1 MYLNIKALE
10 STLKDGYLHLN
21 LWTCTCIYLFT
32 ISKFLKGC
40 AVYLLL
46 IIKQLQNK
54 FFSCTWNQAE
64 SMLQL
69 LNGAFDAHVLQIIRI
84 QIPNAQR
91 ILWKL
96 IKMCCIFRYISKW
109 LWPWSILIK
118 EERKPWKHHYVQ
130 LSSYLGLI
138 WAFAWI
144 SVMIPAF
151 WLERPP
157 LVLPDL
163 PIWRWFPTWVVPA

>member
-21 LWTCTCIYLFT
+21 LWTCTCVFVYNIEVFKGVCRLF
-32 ISKFLKGC
+32 
-40 AVYLLL
+40 AADN
-46 IIKQLQNK
+46 KQLQNK
-54 FFSCTWNQAE
+54 FFSCTWNRAE

-144 SVMIPAF
+144 FGMIPAF

-163 PIWRWFPTWVVPA
+163 PIWRWFPTLVVPA

>member
-10 STLKDGYLHLN
+10 STLKEGYLHLN
-21 LWTCTCIYLFT
+21 LWTCTCIFVYNIEVFKGVCRLFAADNQTITKQNFQLYL
-32 ISKFLKGC
+32 
-40 AVYLLL
+40 
-46 IIKQLQNK
+46 
-54 FFSCTWNQAE
+54 NQAE

-144 SVMIPAF
+144 CGMIPAF
-151 WLERPP
+151 WQERPP